1 MNEPMTA
8 AMMVARARNLPQI
21 PATALKLVGLL
32 DEPDSDNEELATLV
46 QGDPAL
52 TAKLLRACNSSA
64 LGLSEPVSSVDQAL
78 LILGYG
84 AVANMVMSLALGQ
97 AIRSGNGF
105 SIPVDDLWH
114 HALTTASAAKTMV
127 DQGLY
132 DEQDAAVAFTAG
144 LLHDVGKLV
153 MAQVLA
159 AEVHAAIRQHRVAE
173 GLGSVAAER
182 EVLGTDHTEVGACLL
197 HVWRLPEWIVE
208 ATGNHHQP
216 VLGVVPHLSA
226 VVHVANRVAH
236 LVETPNSGDYTI
248 IETEPVALAFGLH
261 ARRQQA
267 LLTATTQAANQT
279 RGILV
284 AA

>member
-1 MNEPMTA
+1 MSEPMTA

-21 PATALKLVGLL
+21 PATALKLIGLL
-32 DEPDSDNEELATLV
+32 DEPDCNNDELAGLV

-64 LGLSEPVSSVDQAL
+64 LALSEPVSSVDQAL

-84 AVANMVMSLALGQ
+84 AVANMVMSLAMSQ
-97 AIRSGNGF
+97 AMRSHSGY
-105 SIPVDDLWH
+105 SIPVEDLWQ
-114 HALTTASAAKTMV
+114 HALTTAAAAKTMV

-132 DEQDAAVAFTAG
+132 EEHDAAVAYTAG

-153 MAQVLA
+153 MAQVLG

-208 ATGNHHQP
+208 ATGNHHRP

-236 LVETPNSGDYTI
+236 LVDTPNSGDYAI
-248 IETEPVALAFGLH
+248 NETDAVALAFGLH
-261 ARRQQA
+261 TRRQQA
-267 LLTATTQAANQT
+267 LLTATAQAATQA